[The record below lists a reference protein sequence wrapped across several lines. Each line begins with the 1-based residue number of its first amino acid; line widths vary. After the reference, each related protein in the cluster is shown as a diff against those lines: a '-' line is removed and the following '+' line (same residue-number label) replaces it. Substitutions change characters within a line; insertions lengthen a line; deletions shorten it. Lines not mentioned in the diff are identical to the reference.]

1 MTYKE
6 HFVAEVKCNGH
17 ILRIKDGYV
26 TLPFG
31 SEYSLLLKNL
41 NSRKASVKIQIDGQD
56 VLDDSSLIIEPN
68 GTSELEGFMRG
79 MSAKN
84 KFRFIKKTQEII
96 EHRGDKIDDGLIR
109 IEFAYEKEPPVI
121 RQIISSHHRYYD
133 YYHYPWEPYYP
144 WPKATWTYDN
154 NQDGTSKK
162 QFSDDVQ
169 TYNCSSMPQE
179 VTSKSLRQSDL
190 QNAVKELSTPM
201 DDLGITVK
209 GSEIDQQF
217 SYGYI
222 GSTDLAQVI
231 IIQLKGTKV
240 EGTPVTKPVTVKTR
254 LTCSTCGKNSKSS
267 FKFCPDCGTF
277 LE

>member
-41 NSRKASVKIQIDGQD
+41 KSRKASVKIQIDGQD
-56 VLDDSSLIIEPN
+56 VLDDGSLIIEPN

-79 MSAKN
+79 MNAKN

-109 IEFAYEKEPPVI
+109 IEFAYEEEPPLM
-121 RQIISSHHRYYD
+121 RQIINSHHHYYD
-133 YYHYPWEPYYP
+133 HYHFPLDPYPS
-144 WPKATWTYDN
+144 WPKMTWTHCAKG
-154 NQDGTSKK
+154 GTADA
-162 QFSDDVQ
+162 QFSDNVH
-169 TYNCSSMPQE
+169 TYNCSSMPQGVE
-179 VTSKSLRQSDL
+179 SKSLHQSDL
-190 QNAVKELSTPM
+190 QNAVKELSTPL

-209 GSEIDQQF
+209 GSEINQQF

-222 GSTDLAQVI
+222 GCTDPAQVI

-240 EGTPVTKPVTVKTR
+240 EGSPVTKPVTVKTR
-254 LTCSTCGKNSKSS
+254 LTCSSCGKKSKSS
-267 FKFCPDCGTF
+267 FKFCPDCGTY

>member
-56 VLDDSSLIIEPN
+56 VLDDGSLIIEPN

-79 MSAKN
+79 MNAKN

-109 IEFAYEKEPPVI
+109 IEFAYEVEAPLM
-121 RQIISSHHRYYD
+121 RQIINSHHHYYD
-133 YYHYPWEPYYP
+133 HYHYPWTPYYP
-144 WPKATWTYDN
+144 YPQMSWTHCADA
-154 NQDGTSKK
+154 GPVG
-162 QFSDDVQ
+162 DVQ
-169 TYNCSSMPQE
+169 TYNCSSMPQGVE
-179 VTSKSLRQSDL
+179 SKSLRSSDL
-190 QNAVKELSTPM
+190 QNAVKELSTPL

-222 GSTDLAQVI
+222 GSTDPAQVI

-240 EGTPVTKPVTVKTR
+240 EGSPVTKPVTVKTR
-254 LTCSTCGKNSKSS
+254 LTCSSCGKKSKSS
-267 FKFCPDCGTF
+267 FKFCPDCGTY